1 MDEVHICS
9 DCGKPLD
16 GGAWGG
22 ICSNCL
28 LNLGVR
34 AHGESTPSGGWTPP
48 AVKDLAAHFP
58 ELEIREMLGRG
69 GMGAVYKA
77 RQKSLD
83 RLVALKILPPAVA
96 AVAGFTERF
105 SREAQ
110 AMAKLNHAHIVVI
123 HDFGNRHGLFF
134 FIMEY
139 VDGLNLRALMEG
151 GGIKPEEALN
161 IVPQICEALQYAHD
175 HGVVHR
181 DIKPENILLDRQGSI
196 KITDFGLARLTG
208 PQSVGAATASQN
220 VLGTPVYMAPEQ
232 IEHPAQADHRADI
245 YSLGVVFY
253 QLLTGELP
261 LGRFPPPSRKVQ
273 IDVRLD
279 EVVLRSLE
287 KDPSLR
293 YQQANEVRTDV
304 ETIVSTPG
312 NTSKPHKKR
321 NDDTNRGIHRFL
333 ILLGGA
339 LLASTLAA
347 LGILAAISLFH
358 AEGPHSPAS
367 TGKASAVG
375 PLGRDIHPSGGN
387 GLNLSHG
394 LVRTTPTHGGAT
406 YFLPH
411 AWGQVNTLAMADRRI
426 LVGGA
431 GPAGARFATVDIR
444 SGLWRDRSTLLPR
457 YWSNVKAMAFGD
469 DRLMLVGGSTAEP
482 GGFGVKS
489 RPVAGIF
496 NVVNHRFHDL
506 SSELRL
512 ADPDPYV
519 LGVGGIAFNH
529 GRFLIGGAGGS
540 TFLVNYRPQS
550 SDGFA
555 SLAGNVPYYFAIND
569 VVTVGNGFLIDG
581 GGAGP
586 GGEPGTPP
594 ALGEISKTG
603 QFTDLTGFLPP
614 GVGVMGAAASDGG
627 RCLLQAFNTV
637 NARQMLELYDPTQRT
652 FRQVTPP
659 FPPYL
664 SVNTIVGGA
673 GRFLIGGFA
682 GPAAIL
688 IEYWPRSGHVLNLR
702 ADLPSDARLVS
713 AALLDGTQMAVAG
726 QTAQDRSF
734 VSIFDSKSI
743 RGPAP

>member
-1 MDEVHICS
+1 MAGMTICA

-16 GGAWGG
+16 ARGWGDL
-22 ICSNCL
+22 CPRCVMK
-28 LNLGVR
+28 LGLQSKI
-34 AHGESTPSGGWTPP
+34 AGEQGRNWVAP
-48 AVKDLAAHFP
+48 AVTDLAELFP
-58 ELEIREMLGRG
+58 DLEIHSLLGRG

-77 RQKSLD
+77 TQKSLN
-83 RLVALKILPPAVA
+83 RPVALKILPPAMIA
-96 AVAGFTERF
+96 LPGFQERF
-105 SREAQ
+105 VREAQ
-110 AMAKLNHAHIVVI
+110 AMAKLNHPHIVVI
-123 HDFGNRHGLFF
+123 HEFGSCGDIFF

-139 VDGLNLRALMEG
+139 VEGLNLRTLLDK
-151 GGIKPEEALN
+151 GGIRPEEALT

-175 HGVVHR
+175 HHVVHR
-181 DIKPENILLDRQGSI
+181 DIKPENVLLDVNGSI
-196 KITDFGLARLTG
+196 KITDFGLARLID
-208 PQSVGAATASQN
+208 PGAQGSTTATQN

-312 NTSKPHKKR
+312 NTSKPHQNR
-321 NDDTNRGIHRFL
+321 NDDTNQGIPRFL

-347 LGILAAISLFH
+347 LGIIAAISLFH
-358 AEGPHSPAS
+358 ADGSHSPAS
-367 TGKASAVG
+367 TGKASAAG
-375 PLGRDIHPSGGN
+375 PLGRGIHPSN
-387 GLNLSHG
+387 SIGLNLSNG
-394 LVRTTPTHGGAT
+394 ITRITRTHGGIT
-406 YFLPH
+406 YFLPQ
-411 AWGQVNTLAMADRRI
+411 AWKQVDALAIAGGTI
-426 LVGGA
+426 LVGGS
-431 GPAGARFATVDIR
+431 GLGRARFAVVHIR

-457 YWSNVKAMAFGD
+457 YWSNVKAMALGD

-569 VVTVGNGFLIDG
+569 VVTMGNGFLIDG

-594 ALGEISKTG
+594 ALGEITKTG

-614 GVGVMGAAASDGG
+614 GVGVMGTAAWDG
-627 RCLLQAFNTV
+627 RKCLLQAFNTV
-637 NARQMLELYDPTQRT
+637 NARQMLELYDPAQRT

-713 AALLDGTQMAVAG
+713 AALLDGTRIAVAG

-734 VSIFDSKSI
+734 VSIFDSTSV